1 MFRNWRFKMKSKI
14 ILLIIPLSL
23 LIITACQS
31 TRDSMVEQGYPLAYA
46 DGFQDGC
53 DSGNKA
59 GGSLFDQFKKDV
71 TRFNTETD
79 YAQGWSDGFR
89 QCETE
94 QESIQR
100 QVRMSIEQ
108 QNLQQQKKTNEL
120 AEQHALER
128 EVMKDVDTSGL
139 KSLEN

>member
-1 MFRNWRFKMKSKI
+1 MKSKI
-14 ILLIIPLSL
+14 ILLLIPLSL

-71 TRFNTETD
+71 TRFNSQTD

-128 EVMKDVDTSGL
+128 EVMKGVDTSGL

>member
-1 MFRNWRFKMKSKI
+1 MKSKI
-14 ILLIIPLSL
+14 ILLLIPLSL

-71 TRFNTETD
+71 TRFNSETD

-108 QNLQQQKKTNEL
+108 QNLQQQRKTNEL

-128 EVMKDVDTSGL
+128 EVMKGVDTSGL

>member
-1 MFRNWRFKMKSKI
+1 MKKNVISFI
-14 ILLIIPLSL
+14 SIVCVVIL
-23 LIITACQS
+23 TGCQS
-31 TRDSMVEQGYPLAYA
+31 TRDTMIEQGYPLAYA

-59 GGSLFDQFKKDV
+59 GGSLFDEFKKDV
-71 TRFNTETD
+71 NRFNQEQD
-79 YAQGWSDGFR
+79 YAQGWTDGFR

-108 QNLQQQKKTNEL
+108 QKLQQQTKSNEL

-128 EVMKDVDTSGL
+128 EVMKGVDTSSL
-139 KSLEN
+139 KSLEK

>member
-1 MFRNWRFKMKSKI
+1 MKSKI

>member
-1 MFRNWRFKMKSKI
+1 MNKNVISFISI
-14 ILLIIPLSL
+14 VCVVIL
-23 LIITACQS
+23 TGCQS
-31 TRDSMVEQGYPLAYA
+31 TRDTMIEQGYPLAYA

-59 GGSLFDQFKKDV
+59 GGSLFDEFKKDV
-71 TRFNTETD
+71 NRFNQEQD
-79 YAQGWSDGFR
+79 YAQGWTDGFR

-108 QNLQQQKKTNEL
+108 QKLQQQTKSNEL

-128 EVMKDVDTSGL
+128 EVMKGVDTSSL
-139 KSLEN
+139 KSLEK

>member
-1 MFRNWRFKMKSKI
+1 MKSKI

-128 EVMKDVDTSGL
+128 EVMKGVDTSGL

>member
-1 MFRNWRFKMKSKI
+1 MKKM
-14 ILLIIPLSL
+14 IPLNL
-23 LIITACQS
+23 FLFVILALVGCQS
-31 TRDSMVEQGYPLAYA
+31 TRDYMVEQGYPLAYA

-71 TRFNTETD
+71 TRFNSEAD

-94 QESIQR
+94 QEATQR

-108 QNLQQQKKTNEL
+108 QKLQQQKKANDL
-120 AEQHALER
+120 AEQHALEK
-128 EVMKDVDTSGL
+128 EVMKGVDTSSL
-139 KSLEN
+139 KSLEK